1 MEMTNKVNKFDNTNR
16 VRKVLES
23 TELSDESIE
32 LILNTLNE
40 MLDKLDNQVSV
51 KLEAYVSINAMNDM
65 QGEFK
70 VVDRR
75 VAHNESILNE
85 HTKMLE

>member
-1 MEMTNKVNKFDNTNR
+1 MSNKVNKFDNTNR

-40 MLDKLDNQVSV
+40 M
-51 KLEAYVSINAMNDM
+51 
-65 QGEFK
+65 
-70 VVDRR
+70 
-75 VAHNESILNE
+75 
-85 HTKMLE
+85 